1 MNGDIYQENILDHY
15 KNPRNK
21 GRIENPTYKASDL
34 NPFCGD
40 KLEITLKVK
49 AGKIQDICFDGQ
61 GCAISIASASILT
74 EIVKGKDLQQVRNMT
89 KQDLLEELGIELSA
103 IRIKCALLSL
113 KVLKLAAYK
122 EVIEI

>member
-1 MNGDIYQENILDHY
+1 MNDDIYQENILDHY

-21 GRIENPTYKASDL
+21 GNIENATYKASDT

-40 KLEITLKVK
+40 KLEMSLKVK
-49 AGKIQDICFDGQ
+49 DNKIQDIKFDGV

-74 EIVKGKDLQQVRNMT
+74 EIIKGKDLQQVRNIA
-89 KQDLLEELGIELSA
+89 KQDLLNELGIELSA
-103 IRIKCALLSL
+103 VRIKCALLSL